1 MIIDGH
7 AHSAGVFLRKDTLV
21 AELDRLGVDKI
32 VLAPMGVADE
42 TGYESLNMED
52 GFPDMAEEAIEGH
65 FHDLW
70 EKFVDEFYEK
80 PNQYLAW
87 LKTQCPELII
97 QYYWANPKDPDIMQ
111 RINDHYTE
119 WNFSGIKLQQMVS
132 TFDTDQESMHQIA
145 EFCESKD
152 MPCFI
157 HMFEKKHYY
166 EFIELLT
173 DHQHTQFIVGHMFG
187 FDTISENALG
197 LDNFWFDISPPWAMT
212 VGKIEK
218 ALQQYGPTRL
228 MLGSDTPLGINNLE
242 VNLKRVRS
250 LSITEAEKELI
261 LGENLRKMLKL

>member
-7 AHSAGVFLRKDTLV
+7 AHAAGVFLRKDTLV

-52 GFPDMAEEAIEGH
+52 GFPDIPEEGIEDH
-65 FHDLW
+65 FHGIW
-70 EKFVDEFYEK
+70 EKIVDEFYEK

-87 LKTQCPELII
+87 LKTQCPERII

-111 RINDHYTE
+111 TINNRYAE

-132 TFDTDQESMHQIA
+132 DFDTDQESMHQIA

-157 HMFEKKHYY
+157 HMFEKKHYFQ
-166 EFIELLT
+166 FIELMT

-187 FDTISENALG
+187 YDTIAENALG
-197 LDNFWFDISPPWAMT
+197 LDNFWFDISPPWAMS
-212 VGKIEK
+212 VQKIRK
-218 ALQQYGPTRL
+218 ALKEYGPTRL

-242 VNLKRVRS
+242 LNLKRVRS
-250 LSITEAEKELI
+250 MGLSEADMDLI
-261 LGENLRKMLKL
+261 LGDNLKAMLKL